1 VDAKC
6 QKPDSADQSDAH
18 EFVYSRRM
26 EFVATPQ
33 LAQTEV
39 YLKSRPADWPVLNTT
54 GLTEPAN
61 TESDSAVLDH
71 SVLHMPV
78 HRTLA
83 KLIKRSVQW
92 RRNHVGDAAM
102 DEPVAVIG
110 AGCCALPSHLL
121 SLPSLT
127 RVQMHVVEPS
137 TEVLDVAQRYFGARF
152 HTDTT
157 VPQEGTMHA
166 YAMDGETF
174 LSTHHDLRFAAL
186 VVDAFA
192 ERATED
198 AAILAAGEL
207 DKMIVAPPASLL
219 AHLPDLHRALR
230 PASDPVAAGG
240 ATAGGAL
247 LMNVYGPPDW
257 ITHVTH
263 AVQQSGL
270 FCTPKLVETQQYS
283 ELNHGVEAVRDAPGA
298 ENRNV
303 VLVTMRADDQ
313 DYYDEIFS
321 V

>member
-1 VDAKC
+1 M
-6 QKPDSADQSDAH
+6 PDSAEQSEAP

-39 YLKSRPADWPVLNTT
+39 YLKSRPVDWPVLNTT
-54 GLTEPAN
+54 ELTEPAN
-61 TESDSAVLDH
+61 TAADSAVLDH

-92 RRNHVGDAAM
+92 RRNHVGDGNM
-102 DEPVAVIG
+102 EEPVAVIG

-121 SLPSLT
+121 SLPSL
-127 RVQMHVVEPS
+127 RGVQMHVVEPS
-137 TEVLDVAQRYFGARF
+137 TEVLDVAHRYFGARF
-152 HTDTT
+152 HTDTQQT
-157 VPQEGTMHA
+157 GAMQA
-166 YAMDGETF
+166 YAVGGETF
-174 LSTHHDLRFAAL
+174 QNSYTDLRFAAL

-192 ERATED
+192 ERATAD

-207 DKMIVAPPASLL
+207 DKMVVAPPASLL
-219 AHLPDLHRALR
+219 THLADLHRALS
-230 PASDPVAAGG
+230 PTNDTVAAGR
-240 ATAGGAL
+240 ATVGGVL

-257 ITHVTH
+257 VAHVMH

-283 ELNHGVEAVRDAPGA
+283 ELNRGAEPVRDAPGA

-303 VLVTMRADDQ
+303 VLVAMRIEDWDH
-313 DYYDEIFS
+313 YDEVFPA
-321 V
+321 

>member
-1 VDAKC
+1 
-6 QKPDSADQSDAH
+6 
-18 EFVYSRRM
+18 M

-33 LAQTEV
+33 LAQTEM
-39 YLKSRPADWPVLNTT
+39 YLKSRPVDWPVLNTT
-54 GLTEPAN
+54 ESAEP
-61 TESDSAVLDH
+61 TSSETDSAVLDH

-78 HRTLA
+78 HKTLA

-92 RRNHVGDAAM
+92 RRNHVGDGNNDDA
-102 DEPVAVIG
+102 VAVIG

-157 VPQEGTMHA
+157 LPPEGTMRA
-166 YAMDGETF
+166 SAMDGETF
-174 LSTHHDLRFAAL
+174 LSSYTDLRFAAL

-192 ERATED
+192 ERATAD
-198 AAILAAGEL
+198 AAIHAAGEQ
-207 DKMIVAPPASLL
+207 DKMVVAPPASLL
-219 AHLPDLHRALR
+219 AHLPDLHRALG
-230 PASDPVAAGG
+230 PASNTVAARRATVGG
-240 ATAGGAL
+240 VL

-257 ITHVTH
+257 IAHVTRT
-263 AVQQSGL
+263 VQQSGL
-270 FCTPKLVETQQYS
+270 FCTPKLVETQHYS
-283 ELNHGVEAVRDAPGA
+283 ELNQGVEPVRDAPGA

-303 VLVTMRADDQ
+303 VLVTMRAEDQ
-313 DYYDEIFS
+313 DHCDEVFP